1 MSVVNVN
8 TETLKAGSASVKKFY
23 NDNKGYYDALNSK
36 SIANCRTFD
45 SFKDALRIAFN
56 NYKNHSN
63 KMSEK
68 LSECAD
74 VLDEK
79 DSSIGSNMTEALA
92 VIEAAIASAAQA
104 KAQAAISEEYV
115 NPYDPDNLPSET
127 LYDLNRPL
135 TFVQN
140 GKKVYETYCNIPL
153 KYSNDLKFL
162 ILKMGY
168 DAGFWYRE
176 DGVQMWGKDVMYAN
190 DIPEWGPGG
199 IEDESRNPSNS
210 TRRRGDKFYG
220 TSGPGRIVGY
230 GETSVQAHL
239 GQFSQDGITYDETY
253 DVYTAW
259 LINKY
264 SGNVDIDEYRKYSAR
279 YANKIEQYATRNV
292 VNNPPLDPSQ
302 RYYQTNESWVN
313 LFDTYQLARDYIPD
327 GVVNWNTDEWKT
339 FDWESYFQRNNPD
352 RVSA

>member
-1 MSVVNVN
+1 MSVVTVN
-8 TETLKAGSASVKKFY
+8 TEILEAGGSNVIRRY
-23 NDNKGYYDALNSK
+23 NENKECYDAVSGTSISSCASFDTFKGSLK
-36 SIANCRTFD
+36 SLFGTYTSHCNIMN
-45 SFKDALRIAFN
+45 
-56 NYKNHSN
+56 
-63 KMSEK
+63 EK
-68 LSECAD
+68 LTECAD
-74 VLDEK
+74 ALVET
-79 DSSIGSNMTEALA
+79 DSSIMNGITEAIVQITETSTQSSTLT
-92 VIEAAIASAAQA
+92 S
-104 KAQAAISEEYV
+104 EYV
-115 NPYDPDNLPSET
+115 NPYDPDNLPDKT
-127 LYDLNRPL
+127 LYDTKGVL
-135 TFVQN
+135 TFYQN
-140 GKKVYETYCNIPL
+140 GKFVKETFCNIPL
-153 KYSNDLKFL
+153 KYSLDLKFL

-239 GQFSQDGITYDETY
+239 GQFSKDGITYDETY

-279 YANKIEQYATRNV
+279 YAYKIEQYATRNV

-339 FDWESYFQRNNPD
+339 FDWESYFQINNPD

>member
-8 TETLKAGSASVKKFY
+8 TETLKAGSADVKKSY
-23 NDNKGYYDALNSK
+23 NDNKGYYEAVNSK
-36 SIANCRTFD
+36 SIANCKAFD
-45 SFKDALRIAFN
+45 SFKNALKSAFN
-56 NYKNHSN
+56 NYENHSN
-63 KMSEK
+63 KMSER

-74 VLDEK
+74 VLEETD
-79 DSSIGSNMTEALA
+79 DSIGD
-92 VIEAAIASAAQA
+92 IIAKMLEERAKQAAAQA
-104 KAQAAISEEYV
+104 TKSAISEEYV

-153 KYSNDLKFL
+153 KYSYELKFL

-176 DGVQMWGKDVMYAN
+176 DGVQMWGEDVMYAN

-313 LFDTYQLARDYIPD
+313 LFDTYTLTREYIPD

>member
-36 SIANCRTFD
+36 SIANCKVFEN
-45 SFKDALRIAFN
+45 FKNALKSAFN
-56 NYKNHSN
+56 NYENHSN
-63 KMSEK
+63 KLSEK

-74 VLDEK
+74 ALEET
-79 DSSIGSNMTEALA
+79 DSSIGGSLSSIHEQLSSKKTNGVLTTTAT
-92 VIEAAIASAAQA
+92 VSD
-104 KAQAAISEEYV
+104 EYV
-115 NPYDPDNLPSET
+115 NPYDPENLPKET
-127 LYDLNRPL
+127 LYDMLGVL
-135 TFVQN
+135 KFTQN
-140 GKKVYETYCNIPL
+140 GKRVYETFCNTCL
-153 KYSNDLKFL
+153 KHSNDLKFL

-176 DGVQMWGKDVMYAN
+176 DGVQMWGEDVMYGG

-230 GETSVQAHL
+230 GGTCVKAHL
-239 GQFSQDGITYDETY
+239 GQFYPDGTAYDETY
-253 DVYTAW
+253 DTYTAW
-259 LINKY
+259 KIDSWAGNYDKAEYEKY
-264 SGNVDIDEYRKYSAR
+264 TRLYSSKDEAH
-279 YANKIEQYATRNV
+279 ATRNV
-292 VNNPPLDPSQ
+292 INNPPADPSE

-313 LFDTYQLARDYIPD
+313 LFDTYTLTREYIPE
-327 GVVNWNTDEWKT
+327 GVVDWNSNDWRN
-339 FDWESYFQRNNPD
+339 FDWVSYFQINNPD
-352 RVSA
+352 KITA